1 MHMIMLTTLLIS
13 LVFNTWTLVNVIR
26 LKRLVIKPA
35 IAVKQTVSTTNLL
48 DRSMV
53 ELQTKRFSRR

>member
-35 IAVKQTVSTTNLL
+35 IAVKQAVSTTNLL